1 VDFFNG
7 YEDLKNLR
15 IKFVGEPN
23 RRVQEDY
30 LRILRY
36 FRFYG
41 RICANENNHDE
52 QSLQAIKD
60 NSAGLDG
67 TYLLFSFVNLRILFG
82 VRVYLNYMRTNYGL
96 NLRFLSPI

>member
-67 TYLLFSFVNLRILFG
+67 TYLLFFFVNLVVFIRCYSI
-82 VRVYLNYMRTNYGL
+82 YK
-96 NLRFLSPI
+96 